1 MFISSLAYP
10 KKQYTRIVLLFLLK
24 YFSREKNTQS
34 QMFPLKRGYQVK
46 MTSWVGNASEKVA
59 SVIAVILMATS
70 HGCPW
75 LHITIVLGDVFSL
88 QVAIK
93 KEASCSFGSSN
104 RIRTCNLPVNSRPL
118 YR

>member
-24 YFSREKNTQS
+24 YFSREKNSQA

-46 MTSWVGNASEKVA
+46 MTSWVGNASEEVA
-59 SVIAVILMATS
+59 SVIAVVLMATS
-70 HGCPW
+70 HVCIW
-75 LHITIVLGDVFSL
+75 LHIPVVLGDVFSL

-93 KEASCSFGSSN
+93 KEASCSSRSS
-104 RIRTCNLPVNSRPL
+104 
-118 YR
+118 Y